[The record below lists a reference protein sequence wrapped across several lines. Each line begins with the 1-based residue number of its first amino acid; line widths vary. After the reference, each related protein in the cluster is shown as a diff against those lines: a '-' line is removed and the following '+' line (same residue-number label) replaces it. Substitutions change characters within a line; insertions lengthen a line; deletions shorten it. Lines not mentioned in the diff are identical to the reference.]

1 MRTRPAPSELK
12 RNKKNVVNMYNQ
24 LAGIDAE
31 QGRCSASTAVDVS
44 KRNDIIIKKRDHQT
58 TTGSV
63 GCETSSVCHHND
75 DMEQDDCLVEAAA
88 GAAVEGEEA
97 EEADNT
103 HSREGLLAEQDFFS
117 DMNGRPHR
125 VFCEQI
131 MSLTQGNMSLLPSKT
146 AFLFTEAS
154 VFDFLF

>member
-75 DMEQDDCLVEAAA
+75 DMEQDNYLVEAAA
-88 GAAVEGEEA
+88 EAAVEA